1 FISIRY
7 LLSHMRQSVVCVA
20 GVTISVT
27 MFIVMTAMMRGFTD
41 KFIIETGE
49 SSGHI
54 VVHDE
59 PRETRTKILEK
70 AYKDPNALLA
80 LGGVKPR
87 EVVKKIKNPIG
98 LIATIRRMPGIL
110 AASPQVSGDAI
121 ATFGTKTL
129 HLNMYGVEPEPTM
142 AVTTIGSKVIEGDF
156 GRLKTAGDGIVI
168 GKGVADLLGAQI
180 DDNISLA

>member
-1 FISIRY
+1 
-7 LLSHMRQSVVCVA
+7 
-20 GVTISVT
+20 
-27 MFIVMTAMMRGFTD
+27 
-41 KFIIETGE
+41 
-49 SSGHI
+49 
-54 VVHDE
+54 
-59 PRETRTKILEK
+59 
-70 AYKDPNALLA
+70 
-80 LGGVKPR
+80 
-87 EVVKKIKNPIG
+87 
-98 LIATIRRMPGIL
+98 RMPGIL

-180 DDNISLA
+180 DDNISLASSTGGRTTAKVVGIFQTGVTPVDYARGYMLLSGAQTLLDKKSIINEIVIRTDDYTKARELAGQIESISGYKTESWQ